1 MALLGNLISRSL
13 QLRKQFNL
21 PVATPQTYQRHALR
35 QLLERGQYTAFG
47 KHYGFGDI
55 LSKEIDFMK
64 AFRERVPIH
73 TYSDMHDKWWFR
85 CQNGEENVTWPGKVK
100 YFALSSG
107 TSESASKHIPVTQDM
122 IKSIKKVGF
131 KQLYSM
137 ANFEIP
143 PVAFEKGILMLGGTT
158 SLFEKGEYYEG
169 DMSGISAKNMPRW
182 MSSLLYKPGQ
192 RISKRPKWEDRI
204 KLIVEKADQWDVGTI
219 CGVPAWVQIVLE
231 RVIRH
236 HKVKNIHE
244 IWPNLSV
251 YIHGG
256 VSMEPYRESFKKL
269 WGKKKVTFIETYM
282 ASEGSFGFQAR
293 PDAGI
298 KLVLNAGIF
307 FEFIP
312 FNEENFDEEGNPRA
326 NPSIYKVSE
335 VQEGVEYAVVLSTCA
350 GAWRYLIGDVV
361 RFTNAT
367 EHEIAIVGRT
377 KQFLSLCGEH
387 MSVDNMNKAIETV
400 SKKLNITIREFAVA
414 GLKHDG
420 LFAHQW
426 YIGCDNPNVD
436 AEQLKTMLDQ
446 TLCKLNDDYEV
457 ERTSALKE
465 IFLEIVPESVFID
478 YLRAKGKEGAMSKF
492 PRVLKGAQLKDWE
505 AHLDKKKIKHPVSA

>member
-55 LSKEIDFMK
+55 LSQEIDFIK
-64 AFRERVPIH
+64 AFRERVPVH
-73 TYSDMHDKWWFR
+73 TYTDMHDKWWHR
-85 CQNGEENVTWPGKVK
+85 CQEGEENVTWPGKVK

-107 TSESASKHIPVTQDM
+107 TSESASKHRPVTQDM

-137 ANFEIP
+137 ANFQIP

-231 RVIRH
+231 RVIKH

-312 FNEENFDEEGNPRA
+312 FTEENFDEEGNPKP
-326 NPSIYKVSE
+326 NPDIYKVSE

-361 RFTNAT
+361 RFTDAA

-387 MSVDNMNKAIETV
+387 MSVDNMNKAVEIV

-420 LFAHQW
+420 MFAHQW

-436 AEQLKTMLDQ
+436 ANQLKTLLDE
-446 TLCKLNDDYEV
+446 TLGKLNDDYEV
-457 ERTSALKE
+457 ERTSALKDIFVE
-465 IFLEIVPESVFID
+465 ILPESTFIG
-478 YLRAKGKEGAMSKF
+478 YLRSKGKEGAMSKF
-492 PRVLKGAQLKDWE
+492 PRVLKGAQLADWE
-505 AHLDKKKIKHPVSA
+505 AYLEKKKVKQVVSA

>member
-1 MALLGNLISRSL
+1 MALLGNLIARSL
-13 QLRKQFNL
+13 KLRKQFNL
-21 PVATPQTYQRHALR
+21 PVATPQIYQRHALR

-47 KHYGFGDI
+47 KNYGFGDI
-55 LSKEIDFMK
+55 LSKEIDFLK
-64 AFRERVPIH
+64 AYRERVPVH
-73 TYSDMHDKWWFR
+73 TYTDIHDKWWHR
-85 CQNGEENVTWPGKVK
+85 CQEGEENVTWPGKVK

-137 ANFEIP
+137 ANFKIR

-182 MSSLLYKPGQ
+182 VSSLLYKPGQ
-192 RISKRPKWEDRI
+192 KISKRHKWEDRI
-204 KLIVEKADQWDVGTI
+204 KLIVEKADQWDVGII

-231 RVIRH
+231 RVIKH
-236 HKVKNIHE
+236 YGVKNIHD

-256 VSMEPYRESFKKL
+256 VSIEPYKESFKKV
-269 WGKKKVTFIETYM
+269 WGKQQITYIETYM
-282 ASEGSFGFQAR
+282 ASEGSFGFQER
-293 PDAGI
+293 PGAGI

-312 FNEENFDEEGNPRA
+312 FTSDNFDEEGDPKPNPE
-326 NPSIYKVSE
+326 IYMVNE
-335 VQEGVEYAVVLSTCA
+335 VQEGVEYAVVLSTCS

-361 RFTNAT
+361 RFTDAA
-367 EHEIAIVGRT
+367 EYEIAIVGRT

-387 MSVDNMNKAIETV
+387 MSIDNMNKAIETV
-400 SKKLNITIREFAVA
+400 SKKMNITIREFAVA
-414 GLKHDG
+414 GLKHDN

-426 YIGCDNPNVD
+426 YIGCDNDNVD
-436 AEQLKTMLDQ
+436 AAKLKTMLDETICQ
-446 TLCKLNDDYEV
+446 LNDDYEV

-465 IFLEIVPESVFID
+465 IFVEILPGRVFID

-492 PRVLKGAQLKDWE
+492 PRVLKGAQLEDWK
-505 AHLDKKKIKHPVSA
+505 AYLHKKSVGEPLSA